1 MTISEAECVVQEV
14 YNRIDPNARLIWGA
28 QVDPDL
34 EQTVR
39 TMIVV
44 TGVKSAQI
52 YGHGSDKNITYKYGI
67 DFVE

>member
-14 YNRIDPNARLIWGA
+14 YSRIDPNARLIWGA

-44 TGVKSAQI
+44 TGVKIRPDLRPWKRQG
-52 YGHGSDKNITYKYGI
+52 YYL
-67 DFVE
+67 